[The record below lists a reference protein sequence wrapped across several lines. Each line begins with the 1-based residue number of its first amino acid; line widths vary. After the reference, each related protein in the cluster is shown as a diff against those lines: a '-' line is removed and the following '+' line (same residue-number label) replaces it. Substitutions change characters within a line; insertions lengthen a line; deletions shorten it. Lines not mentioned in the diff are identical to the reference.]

1 MGYVKIPAATNRTT
15 DFTSSGSWVC
25 PAGVYSAEFLVVGA
39 GGGGGGAYCN
49 LVTNAVG
56 GGGGG
61 GGAVKKVTLPTTPG
75 STYTITIGAKG
86 TGGTSDAGVSGGYSE
101 VVLSGTTLIRSLG
114 GAGGSG
120 INTSPAIVQVSLVGL
135 AGGGGYVTSASATD
149 NSAGT
154 GGGGGASQ
162 VLPLPGISA
171 IYMDSVGSEGGVGR
185 NASSSA
191 NIERTIKGGMGID
204 GYGAGGN
211 GGNWHTS
218 TATTFEPPYGA
229 GAGGV
234 RSAGATG
241 AANGSNATIAG
252 CGGGAGIA
260 ILSAATNSTGGNGA
274 DGLVRIT
281 YFA

>member
-15 DFTSSGSWVC
+15 EFTSSGTWVC
-25 PAGVYSAEFLVVGA
+25 PSGVYSAEFLVVGA

-61 GGAVKKVTLPTTPG
+61 GGAVKRVQLATTPG
-75 STYTITIGAKG
+75 SSYTITVGAKG
-86 TGGTSDAGVSGGYSE
+86 TGGTSNAGVSGGFSE

-120 INTSPAIVQVSLVGL
+120 INTTPTIVQVTMNGL
-135 AGGGGYVTSASATD
+135 AGGGGYVTTANATD
-149 NSAGT
+149 SSACT

-162 VLPLPGISA
+162 IVPIPTLAYYENAGA
-171 IYMDSVGSEGGVGR
+171 EGGTGR
-185 NASSSA
+185 LSSTSP
-191 NIERTIKGGMGID
+191 NIDRNIVGGMGID
-204 GYGAGGN
+204 GFGAGGN

-260 ILSAATNSTGGNGA
+260 ILSAATPSTGGNGA
-274 DGLVRIT
+274 DGIVRIT
-281 YFA
+281 YFG

>member
-1 MGYVKIPAATNRTT
+1 MGVSKLPLLQQRT
-15 DFTSSGSWVC
+15 DEFTTSGTWVC
-25 PAGVYSAEFLVVGA
+25 PADVLSAEFLVVGA
-39 GGGGGGAYCN
+39 GGGGGGAYCS

-75 STYTITIGAKG
+75 STYTITVGAKG

-101 VVLSGTTLIRSLG
+101 VVLSGTTLIRCLG

-120 INTSPAIVQVSLVGL
+120 INTTPLIVQVSMVGL
-135 AGGGGYVTSASATD
+135 AGGGGYVSAASATD
-149 NSAGT
+149 TSACT

-162 VLPLPGISA
+162 IVPVPSDTA
-171 IYMDSVGSEGGVGR
+171 IYMSDVGSEGGVGR
-185 NASSSA
+185 NSSTTP
-191 NIERTIKGGMGID
+191 NIDRRIKGGMGID
-204 GYGAGGN
+204 GFGAGGN

-218 TATTFEPPYGA
+218 TATTFDPPYGA

-260 ILSAATNSTGGNGA
+260 ILSAATASSGGNGA

-281 YFA
+281 YLA